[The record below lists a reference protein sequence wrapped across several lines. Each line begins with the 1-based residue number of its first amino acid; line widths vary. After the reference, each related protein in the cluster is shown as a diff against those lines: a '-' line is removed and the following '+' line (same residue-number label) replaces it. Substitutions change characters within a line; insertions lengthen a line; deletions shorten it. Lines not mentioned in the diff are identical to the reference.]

1 LGLIEQALDP
11 GQNGLAAP
19 EEQAA
24 VAASNGRAGT
34 AIGADR
40 QAVRRAPGAAARAW
54 QRDDRL
60 SDFRRGAD
68 GSVVLAWDSS
78 DGVMG
83 RVGLGDTG
91 AADAVGTIDRGA
103 HTGHRARGG
112 HQLLTAASFATRRT
126 SADCAGNQVVCGRS
140 N

>member
-83 RVGLGDTG
+83 VSGS
-91 AADAVGTIDRGA
+91 AIQA
-103 HTGHRARGG
+103 
-112 HQLLTAASFATRRT
+112 LLTQSALLIAART
-126 SADCAGNQVVCGRS
+126 LAIARVADIS
-140 N
+140 S